1 MVVVVVVIAWRTT
14 SRQAVFIIPAAVVA
28 LRFALL
34 FHLELLAQDGGD
46 FALHERPRYRRV
58 GQGALFAAR
67 AVHLGTGALS
77 LDALAAAGETELVVS
92 HRGALHKVGIFEPFL
107 AQGTLERGVR
117 GRRRC
122 STGTTVRDL
131 LLLLLLLRPGDSG
144 SARSGWSTWSSA
156 GRAAATSGRSN
167 WPDGTRRQTADDLV
181 LAGATA
187 AGLGTG
193 LRWLG

>member
-1 MVVVVVVIAWRTT
+1 MALVVISWWCWWRRRHVT
-14 SRQAVFIIPAAVVA
+14 VIPAAVVA

-34 FHLELLAQDGGD
+34 FHLELLAQDGGN

-67 AVHLGTGALS
+67 AVNLGTGALS
-77 LDALAAAGETELVVS
+77 LDALAATGEAELVVS

-117 GRRRC
+117 SGRRCR
-122 STGTTVRDL
+122 SSGPTTRH
-131 LLLLLLLRPGDSG
+131 LLLLLLRSGDSG
-144 SARSGWSTWSSA
+144 SGWALSWSTSL
-156 GRAAATSGRSN
+156 GRTTSTSGRSHRS
-167 WPDGTRRQTADDLV
+167 DGTRGQTANDLV
-181 LAGATA
+181 LALTGSA
-187 AGLGTG
+187 AGLRSG

>member
-1 MVVVVVVIAWRTT
+1 MALVVISWWCWWRRCHVT
-14 SRQAVFIIPAAVVA
+14 VIPAAVVA
-28 LRFALL
+28 LRFAFL
-34 FHLELLAQDGGD
+34 FHLELLAQDGGN

-77 LDALAAAGETELVVS
+77 LDALAATGEAELVVS

-117 GRRRC
+117 SGRRCR
-122 STGTTVRDL
+122 SSGPTTRH
-131 LLLLLLLRPGDSG
+131 LLLLLRSGDSG
-144 SARSGWSTWSSA
+144 SGWALSWSTSL
-156 GRAAATSGRSN
+156 GRTTSTSGRSHRS
-167 WPDGTRRQTADDLV
+167 DGTRGQTADDLV
-181 LAGATA
+181 LALTGSA
-187 AGLGTG
+187 AGLRSG

>member
-1 MVVVVVVIAWRTT
+1 MALVVISWWCWWWRRHVT
-14 SRQAVFIIPAAVVA
+14 VIPAAVVA

-58 GQGALFAAR
+58 GQGTLFAAR

-77 LDALAAAGETELVVS
+77 LDALAATGEAELVVS

-117 GRRRC
+117 SGRRCR
-122 STGTTVRDL
+122 SSGPTTRH
-131 LLLLLLLRPGDSG
+131 LLLLRSGDSG
-144 SARSGWSTWSSA
+144 SGWALSWSTSL
-156 GRAAATSGRSN
+156 GRTTSTSGRSHRS
-167 WPDGTRRQTADDLV
+167 DGTRGQTADDLV
-181 LAGATA
+181 LALTGSA
-187 AGLGTG
+187 ARLRSG

>member
-1 MVVVVVVIAWRTT
+1 MALVVISWWCWWWRRHVT
-14 SRQAVFIIPAAVVA
+14 VIPAAVVA

-34 FHLELLAQDGGD
+34 FHLELLAQDGGN

-58 GQGALFAAR
+58 GQGTLFAAR

-77 LDALAAAGETELVVS
+77 LDALAATGEAELVVS

-117 GRRRC
+117 SGRRCR
-122 STGTTVRDL
+122 SSGPTTRH
-131 LLLLLLLRPGDSG
+131 LLLLRSGDSG
-144 SARSGWSTWSSA
+144 SGWALSWSTSL
-156 GRAAATSGRSN
+156 GRTTSTSGRSHRS
-167 WPDGTRRQTADDLV
+167 DGTRGQTADDLV
-181 LAGATA
+181 LALTGSA
-187 AGLGTG
+187 AGLRSG

>member
-1 MVVVVVVIAWRTT
+1 MALVVISWCWRKW
-14 SRQAVFIIPAAVVA
+14 RRRHVMVIPAAVVA

-58 GQGALFAAR
+58 GQGTLFAAR

-77 LDALAAAGETELVVS
+77 LDALAATGEAELVVS

-117 GRRRC
+117 SGRWCRSSGPTARH
-122 STGTTVRDL
+122 
-131 LLLLLLLRPGDSG
+131 LLLLRSGDSG
-144 SARSGWSTWSSA
+144 SGWALSWSTSWGRTASTSGWSH
-156 GRAAATSGRSN
+156 RS
-167 WPDGTRRQTADDLV
+167 DGTRGQTADDV
-181 LAGATA
+181 LALTGSA
-187 AGLGTG
+187 ARLRSG

>member
-1 MVVVVVVIAWRTT
+1 MALVVISWWWWR
-14 SRQAVFIIPAAVVA
+14 RCHVMVIPAAVVA
-28 LRFALL
+28 LRFALF

-58 GQGALFAAR
+58 GQGTLFAAR

-77 LDALAAAGETELVVS
+77 LDALAATGEAELVVS

-117 GRRRC
+117 SGRRCR
-122 STGTTVRDL
+122 SSGPTARH
-131 LLLLLLLRPGDSG
+131 LLLLRSGDSG
-144 SARSGWSTWSSA
+144 SGWALTWSTSW
-156 GRAAATSGRSN
+156 GRTTSTSGRSHRS
-167 WPDGTRRQTADDLV
+167 DSTRGQTADDV
-181 LAGATA
+181 LALTGSA
-187 AGLGTG
+187 AGLRSG

>member
-1 MVVVVVVIAWRTT
+1 MALVVISWWCWWWRRHVT
-14 SRQAVFIIPAAVVA
+14 VIPAAVVA

-34 FHLELLAQDGGD
+34 FHLELLAQDGGN

-67 AVHLGTGALS
+67 AVNLGTGALS
-77 LDALAAAGETELVVS
+77 LDALAATGEAELVVS

-117 GRRRC
+117 SGRRCR
-122 STGTTVRDL
+122 SSGPTTRH
-131 LLLLLLLRPGDSG
+131 LLLLLRSGDSG
-144 SARSGWSTWSSA
+144 SGWALSWSTSL
-156 GRAAATSGRSN
+156 GRTTSTSGRSHRS
-167 WPDGTRRQTADDLV
+167 DGTRGQTTDDV
-181 LAGATA
+181 LALALTGSA
-187 AGLGTG
+187 AGLRSG

>member
-1 MVVVVVVIAWRTT
+1 MVLVVVVARRNRCQSVV
-14 SRQAVFIIPAAVVA
+14 VIPAAAVVAA

-34 FHLELLAQDGGD
+34 FHLQLLAQDGGD

-77 LDALAAAGETELVVS
+77 LDALAAAREAELVVS

-117 GRRRC
+117 CGGRC
-122 STGTTVRDL
+122 SSGTTARDL
-131 LLLLLLLRPGDSG
+131 LLLAGSGDSG
-144 SARSGWSTWSSA
+144 PRSGWTTWT
-156 GRAAATSGRSN
+156 GRTVTATSGRSN
-167 WPDGTRRQTADDLV
+167 WADGTR
-181 LAGATA
+181 G
-187 AGLGTG
+187 
-193 LRWLG
+193 

>member
-1 MVVVVVVIAWRTT
+1 MALVVISWWCWWRRRHVT
-14 SRQAVFIIPAAVVA
+14 VIPAAVVA

-34 FHLELLAQDGGD
+34 FHLELLAQDGGN

-67 AVHLGTGALS
+67 AVNLGTGALS
-77 LDALAAAGETELVVS
+77 LDALTATGEAELVVS

-117 GRRRC
+117 SGRRCR
-122 STGTTVRDL
+122 SSGPTTRH
-131 LLLLLLLRPGDSG
+131 LLLLLRSGDSG
-144 SARSGWSTWSSA
+144 SGWALSWSTSL
-156 GRAAATSGRSN
+156 GRTTSTSGRSHRS
-167 WPDGTRRQTADDLV
+167 DGTRGQTTDDV
-181 LAGATA
+181 LALALTGSA
-187 AGLGTG
+187 AGLRSG